1 MKNSKLR
8 KVLLLACSAVLLVC
22 LSVGATLAYLTS
34 QTEEVKNTFTVGKV
48 AITLDEA
55 LVTADGEPAK
65 VVTDPDTQEK
75 TIETVPLKQADRVK
89 ANDYKLMPG
98 HTYTKDPT
106 VTVKADS
113 EDCYIRA
120 FVTISKSSEF
130 DKLFSDHVKDF
141 TIGNWVTLNTDW
153 TYKNNVENDN
163 NTRTYEVWYKG
174 GEVQPAVTADTALAP
189 IFSAISV
196 PGVLTNKEIETIE
209 GAKITVVAQAI
220 QADGFSGTDQGG
232 AAAAWA
238 AFDVQATSATN
249 P

>member
-22 LSVGATLAYLTS
+22 LSVGATFAYLTS
-34 QTEEVKNTFTVGKV
+34 TTENVVNTFTVGKV
-48 AITLDEA
+48 AIDLNES
-55 LVTADGEPAK
+55 K
-65 VVTDPDTQEK
+65 VDLNG
-75 TIETVPLKQADRVK
+75 VPVPSANPVK

-120 FVTISKSSEF
+120 FVTVSMSDKF
-130 DKLFSDHVKDF
+130 DELFSDHKDDF
-141 TIGNWVTLNTDW
+141 TISDWVTLNTDW
-153 TYKNNVENDN
+153 TYIDN
-163 NTRTYEVWYKG
+163 KEDTAAKTRTYEVWYKNG
-174 GEVQPAVTADTALAP
+174 DVQPAVTADTKIAP
-189 IFSAISV
+189 IFSEIKV
-196 PGVLTNKEIETIE
+196 PGVLTNAEINTIQ

-220 QADGFSGTDQGG
+220 QADGFEGNGG

-238 AFDVQATSATN
+238 AFN
-249 P
+249 